1 MLSKSYRNVRNS
13 SRTKKIG
20 QMRVNRGFSGIRE
33 APNAP
38 DLGITGSGQAES
50 RDSTSLAAGPTWK
63 TMPSPVRQTK
73 AITQKAPTGRQSESV
88 RRWGWNRGLA
98 PRSA

>member
-1 MLSKSYRNVRNS
+1 MLRKSYRNVRNS

-38 DLGITGSGQAES
+38 DLGDIES
-50 RDSTSLAAGPTWK
+50 LPLTRTVSQLKGLRSVFLRKLHLSDISL
-63 TMPSPVRQTK
+63 SH
-73 AITQKAPTGRQSESV
+73 S
-88 RRWGWNRGLA
+88 
-98 PRSA
+98 

>member
-1 MLSKSYRNVRNS
+1 MLRKSYRNVRNS

-38 DLGITGSGQAES
+38 DLGT
-50 RDSTSLAAGPTWK
+50 
-63 TMPSPVRQTK
+63 
-73 AITQKAPTGRQSESV
+73 
-88 RRWGWNRGLA
+88 NRGGLERLVPCSVGSYELQMKL
-98 PRSA
+98 PRNSVATLLW

>member
-1 MLSKSYRNVRNS
+1 MLRKSYRNVRNS

-38 DLGITGSGQAES
+38 DLGII
-50 RDSTSLAAGPTWK
+50 DSTRSRVKTFGDIFSQPLAKQFT
-63 TMPSPVRQTK
+63 V
-73 AITQKAPTGRQSESV
+73 
-88 RRWGWNRGLA
+88 NLD
-98 PRSA
+98 